1 MAQNEVRWEER
12 ETDDAEWLLV
22 AYGISSRIALTV
34 MQKAREEGIKVG
46 IFRPITLWPFPYDA
60 LASVSK
66 RIKGILIIEQNA
78 GQMIEDVRLAVGE
91 NLPIDFH
98 GRMGGMLPEPQDIVE
113 QLKGF
118 VQQRGGE

>member
-60 LASVSK
+60 LANASK

-98 GRMGGMLPEPQDIVE
+98 GRMGGMLPESQDIVE